1 MKQPYLVLTPRD
13 VAEYIQTQVNVLD
26 HNTQIPN
33 KILECAAALIL
44 ARFHLKRTGEHSNFV
59 FPLKTGTTS
68 VQVLAEL
75 IQKYINE
82 DTPIDIQLINAA
94 IPLDKNP
101 AGKVRA
107 TAFQLKRFSLGSSD
121 KTEELIKF
129 LTEEMPRHY
138 APLHATLVILLEGV
152 GAIHIKE
159 INRAL
164 HSLKKYPFHSVL
176 FLCGEGDYKTT
187 IGEMWPQN
195 GQSTFTKEEWF
206 TDLLDGESAN

>member
-1 MKQPYLVLTPRD
+1 
-13 VAEYIQTQVNVLD
+13 
-26 HNTQIPN
+26 
-33 KILECAAALIL
+33 
-44 ARFHLKRTGEHSNFV
+44 
-59 FPLKTGTTS
+59 
-68 VQVLAEL
+68 LAEL